1 MCDDDF
7 IDLRCLERGCHPAP
21 RYQYKVLYVG
31 RDRAFVKFLSAR
43 LKGRDCYLDYCS
55 YLWHAHLLLKSE
67 TYYAL
72 CLFDELPDA
81 TGAELAEYARSL
93 PQRRCTPL
101 IVVSDP
107 QAIT

>member
-1 MCDDDF
+1 MCDDLT
-7 IDLRCLERGCHPAP
+7 DLRDVLRGCPVAL

-31 RDRAFVKFLSAR
+31 RDLNFVKFLRER
-43 LKGRDCYLDYCS
+43 LKGRDCDLDYCPA
-55 YLWHAHLLLKSE
+55 LWLAHLLLKSE

-81 TGAELAEYARSL
+81 TGAELAQYARSL
-93 PQRRCTPL
+93 PQRRCTPM

-107 QAIT
+107 QA